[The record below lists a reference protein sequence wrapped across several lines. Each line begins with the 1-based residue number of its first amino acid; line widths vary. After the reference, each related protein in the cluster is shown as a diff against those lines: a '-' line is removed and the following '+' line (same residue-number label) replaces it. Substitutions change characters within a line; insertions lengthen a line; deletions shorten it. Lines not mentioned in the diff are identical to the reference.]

1 MLDAAGRRDERRARV
16 ILSARGVTP
25 PHLSNCPLVAESAP
39 EISSISSTS
48 SSRLSIWLAVTESV
62 LKRENIPQL
71 GTLVY
76 QQETKGDE
84 PS

>member
-1 MLDAAGRRDERRARV
+1 MSDARV
-16 ILSARGVTP
+16 LSCPRGASP
-25 PHLSNCPLVAESAP
+25 LLRYQCPLVAESAP